1 MFTREE
7 LFEYFAGQYSQEQI
21 INALEELSKHN
32 SEIDSDAEEFPTTI
46 TERLEQ
52 VFKIVEEAINQQK
65 VLTENTT
72 NNASPSLVQVEK
84 LAIEIATERA
94 ANIPADV
101 FRGMVEIIAGEAIAK
116 ATVLHQISDAVLKHT
131 LADLNTK
138 SLEEINQETASR
150 IYQITQLLA
159 NPEQLD
165 KILDDYGIRSSSQM
179 EEELQ
184 EMTTLKTEFDVDQ
197 FLMEVTAGKKSNLIP
212 KTVMDSKVLAQTLV
226 NRYLKR

>member
-21 INALEELSKHN
+21 INALEELSKHD
-32 SEIDSDAEEFPTTI
+32 SEIDPDAEEFPTTI

-65 VLTENTT
+65 VLTENTM

-101 FRGMVEIIAGEAIAK
+101 FRGMVEIIAGEAVAK

-131 LADLNTK
+131 LAQLNTK
-138 SLEEINQETASR
+138 SLSDLNQESAKQIS
-150 IYQITQLLA
+150 QITQLLTD
-159 NPEQLD
+159 PEKLE
-165 KILDDYGIRSSSQM
+165 KILDDYGINSSSQVQT
-179 EEELQ
+179 ELE
-184 EMTTLKTEFDVDQ
+184 EMTTMKTEFD
-197 FLMEVTAGKKSNLIP
+197 AGKFLNEVAEAKKPNIP
-212 KTVMDSKVLAQTLV
+212 KTILDTRQLTQTLIK
-226 NRYLKR
+226 RYLHS

>member
-7 LFEYFAGQYSQEQI
+7 LFEYFAGLYSQEQI

-32 SEIDSDAEEFPTTI
+32 SEIDPNAEEFPTTI

-131 LADLNTK
+131 LAQLNTK
-138 SLEEINQETASR
+138 SLSEINQESAKQIS
-150 IYQITQLLA
+150 QITQLLTD
-159 NPEQLD
+159 PEKLE
-165 KILDDYGIRSSSQM
+165 KILDDYGINSSSQVQT
-179 EEELQ
+179 ELE
-184 EMTTLKTEFDVDQ
+184 EMTTMTTEFDAGE
-197 FLMEVTAGKKSNLIP
+197 FLNEVAQAKKPNTPQTILD
-212 KTVMDSKVLAQTLV
+212 TRQLTQTLIS
-226 NRYLKR
+226 RYLHS

>member
-7 LFEYFAGQYSQEQI
+7 LFEYFVGQYSDEQI
-21 INALEELSKHN
+21 INALEELSKHDN
-32 SEIDSDAEEFPTTI
+32 EIDANADQFPATI

-131 LADLNTK
+131 LAQLNTK
-138 SLEEINQETASR
+138 SLSDINQESAKQIS
-150 IYQITQLLA
+150 QITQLLTD
-159 NPEQLD
+159 PEKLER
-165 KILDDYGIRSSSQM
+165 ILDDYGINSSSQVQTEL
-179 EEELQ
+179 EEI
-184 EMTTLKTEFDVDQ
+184 TTMKTEFDAGE
-197 FLMEVTAGKKSNLIP
+197 FLNEVAQAKKPNTP
-212 KTVMDSKVLAQTLV
+212 KTILDTRQLTQTLIS
-226 NRYLKR
+226 RYLHS

>member
-7 LFEYFAGQYSQEQI
+7 LFEYFAGQYSDEQI
-21 INALEELSKHN
+21 MNALEELSKHDN
-32 SEIDSDAEEFPTTI
+32 EIAPNADQFPATI

-72 NNASPSLVQVEK
+72 NNISPSLVQVEK

-131 LADLNTK
+131 LAQLNTK
-138 SLEEINQETASR
+138 SLSEINQESAKQIS
-150 IYQITQLLA
+150 QITQLLTD
-159 NPEQLD
+159 PEKLER
-165 KILDDYGIRSSSQM
+165 ILDDYGINSSSQVQT
-179 EEELQ
+179 ELE
-184 EMTTLKTEFDVDQ
+184 EMTTMKTEFDAWE
-197 FLMEVTAGKKSNLIP
+197 FLNEVAQTKKPNTP
-212 KTVMDSKVLAQTLV
+212 KTILDTRQLTQTLIS
-226 NRYLKR
+226 RYLHS

>member
-1 MFTREE
+1 MFTRKE

-32 SEIDSDAEEFPTTI
+32 SEIDPDAEEFPTTI

-72 NNASPSLVQVEK
+72 NNAAPSLVQVEK

-131 LADLNTK
+131 LAQLNTK
-138 SLEEINQETASR
+138 SLSEINQESAKQIS
-150 IYQITQLLA
+150 QITQLLTD
-159 NPEQLD
+159 PEKLER
-165 KILDDYGIRSSSQM
+165 ILDDYGINSSSQVQT
-179 EEELQ
+179 EFE
-184 EMTTLKTEFDVDQ
+184 EMTTMKTEFDAWE
-197 FLMEVTAGKKSNLIP
+197 FLNEVAEAKKPNIP
-212 KTVMDSKVLAQTLV
+212 KTILDTRQLTQTLI
-226 NRYLKR
+226 NRYLHS

>member
-7 LFEYFAGQYSQEQI
+7 LFEYFAGQYSEEQI
-21 INALEELSKHN
+21 INALEELSKHD
-32 SEIDSDAEEFPTTI
+32 SEIDPDAEEFPTTI

-72 NNASPSLVQVEK
+72 NNVSPSLVQVEK

-116 ATVLHQISDAVLKHT
+116 ATVLHQISDAVFKHT
-131 LADLNTK
+131 LAQLNTK
-138 SLEEINQETASR
+138 SLSEINQESAKQIS
-150 IYQITQLLA
+150 QITQLLT
-159 NPEQLD
+159 NPEKLE
-165 KILDDYGIRSSSQM
+165 KILDDYGINSSSQAQT
-179 EEELQ
+179 ELE
-184 EMTTLKTEFDVDQ
+184 EMTTMKTEFDAWE
-197 FLMEVTAGKKSNLIP
+197 FLNEVAQAKKPNTPQTILD
-212 KTVMDSKVLAQTLV
+212 TRQLTQTLIS
-226 NRYLKR
+226 RYLGS